1 MKALLQAIAR
11 RVRRWIKR
19 MKAYAA
25 EVLGMEWINGR
36 LVVAGYQ

>member
-1 MKALLQAIAR
+1 MKWLRIIAR
-11 RVRRWIKR
+11 RARNWIAR